1 MVSDSLRPHGLQP
14 ARLLWQWDS
23 PGKNTGVGCHDLLQ
37 GIFPTKASN
46 PCLTH
51 LLRWLQLLLLSCI
64 SRVRLCVTPQTAA
77 HQATPSLG
85 FSRPRTLEW
94 VAISFSNAWK
104 WKEKVKLLSPV
115 PLVVLSENKIRTKE
129 VKQNMWLW
137 KGTRIFCYVSTVI
150 DLLGGPDWAP
160 WSMNESG
167 QFLYLS
173 PVLYFLWCLV
183 WVLLVDF
190 F

>member
-1 MVSDSLRPHGLQP
+1 MFWGNLDYSSNNYSLLPPVCAKSLQWCPTLCDPMDCSPPGSSDNGILQ
-14 ARLLWQWDS
+14 AR
-23 PGKNTGVGCHDLLQ
+23 
-37 GIFPTKASN
+37 I
-46 PCLTH
+46 
-51 LLRWLQLLLLSCI
+51 
-64 SRVRLCVTPQTAA
+64 
-77 HQATPSLG
+77 
-85 FSRPRTLEW
+85 LEW

-115 PLVVLSENKIRTKE
+115 PLIVLSENKIRTKE
-129 VKQNMWLW
+129 VKQTMWLW
-137 KGTRIFCYVSTVI
+137 KGTGIFCYVSTVI